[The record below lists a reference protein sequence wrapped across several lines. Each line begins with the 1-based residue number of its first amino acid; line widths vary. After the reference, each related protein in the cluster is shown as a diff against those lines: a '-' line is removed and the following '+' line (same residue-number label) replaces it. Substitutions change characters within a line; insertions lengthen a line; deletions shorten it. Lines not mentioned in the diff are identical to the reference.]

1 MGLMRLFTVVL
12 ILVLCGT
19 ETLSGDGTLVL
30 DYYKEMCPLVE
41 EIVRLNVEIAVVKEP
56 RMAAS
61 LLRLHFHDCFVL
73 VRPLSLSLSLSLF
86 VSMNHNYNTHYNC
99 FTTENPDR
107 ADKLHH
113 HCEPIKTFK
122 TLLPLTEIENHAVM
136 QVLQNKKLVRNLIAI
151 LS

>member
-73 VRPLSLSLSLSLF
+73 VRPLSLSLSLF
-86 VSMNHNYNTHYNC
+86 PWITITTH
-99 FTTENPDR
+99 TT
-107 ADKLHH
+107 
-113 HCEPIKTFK
+113 I
-122 TLLPLTEIENHAVM
+122 
-136 QVLQNKKLVRNLIAI
+136 VLQQRTQIELTSSTIIVSQSKLSRPCC
-151 LS
+151 LSLRSKTMQSCKSSKTRS